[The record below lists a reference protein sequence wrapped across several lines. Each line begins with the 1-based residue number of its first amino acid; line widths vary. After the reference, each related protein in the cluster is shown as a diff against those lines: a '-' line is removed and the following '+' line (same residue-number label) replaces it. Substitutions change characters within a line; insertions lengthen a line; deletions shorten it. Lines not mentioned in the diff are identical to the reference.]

1 METSF
6 FISTAALQ
14 RLAPWSARHEE
25 ALLAAPRDLHE
36 AYRPAAAEDRR
47 RAGARLFYDGG
58 DGQGFRLSRQG
69 NRSAAG
75 DATACGRVMNGHA
88 SMVVPTKNKINAGP
102 PVEGFTINSCG

>member
-1 METSF
+1 
-6 FISTAALQ
+6 
-14 RLAPWSARHEE
+14 
-25 ALLAAPRDLHE
+25 
-36 AYRPAAAEDRR
+36 EDRR

-88 SMVVPTKNKINAGP
+88 SMVVPTKTKSM
-102 PVEGFTINSCG
+102 PVPLWRVSPSIRADEFSVSAVAISHAPILLLPKGRDRLVPTRWPSMALLRGTGAR